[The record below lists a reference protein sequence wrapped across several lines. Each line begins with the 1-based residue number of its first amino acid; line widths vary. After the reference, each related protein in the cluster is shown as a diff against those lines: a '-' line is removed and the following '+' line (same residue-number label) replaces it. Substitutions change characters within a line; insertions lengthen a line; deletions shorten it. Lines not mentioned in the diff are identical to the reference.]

1 MLTQAI
7 SVPAESVEIEWDF
20 LRVVVL
26 LVLSTHK
33 WNRKKLGY
41 INGCLTI
48 TRESWYI
55 KKMMAGHLR

>member
-7 SVPAESVEIEWDF
+7 SVPAESFEIEWDF
-20 LRVVVL
+20 LRVVGL
-26 LVLSTHK
+26 LMLSTHK

-48 TRESWYI
+48 TR
-55 KKMMAGHLR
+55 